1 MRPDVVL
8 YEEALN
14 ELIIENAVK
23 SIAKADTLIVGGTSL
38 AVYLAAGLL
47 DYFHGDH
54 LVVINKTSTKADLSA
69 DLIIREPIGKVMG
82 MAVNKL

>member
-1 MRPDVVL
+1 MF
-8 YEEALN
+8 
-14 ELIIENAVK
+14 ENILRAYPV
-23 SIAKADTLIVGGTSL
+23 
-38 AVYLAAGLL
+38 AGLL